1 MVATAGFVGFGSTV
15 SWNGTLIAHCK
26 DIPFPS
32 LTRDKV
38 DFSNMDSADQ
48 FEEIKV
54 GLGHAGEVP
63 FDVIFIPG
71 DAGQAAAIA
80 DFLSGTVREMII
92 TGPVAAAFTW
102 TCNAYITGVGG
113 SMPTNDGIVM
123 NLTLS
128 LTGKPVLA
136 VTTSANITSLTGIEE
151 NTGAALDFIP
161 NFAGATVIYNVL
173 VNTAS
178 TWIKLTVTDA
188 TATITVTALG
198 VSSTLVSGVQSGAI
212 VIGAADTMTAVTVKV
227 KDSNKVA
234 KTYTF
239 NIARP

>member
-1 MVATAGFVGFGSTV
+1 MTATAGFVGFGSTV

-26 DIPFPS
+26 DIPFPNM
-32 LTRDKV
+32 TRDKV
-38 DFSNMDSADQ
+38 DFSNMDSDDQ
-48 FEEIKV
+48 FEEIKA
-54 GLGHAGEVP
+54 GWGHAGEVP

-92 TGPVAAAFTW
+92 TGPTAAAFTW
-102 TCNAYITGVGG
+102 TCNAYITGISG
-113 SMPTNDGIVM
+113 SMPTGDGIVM

-151 NTGAALDFIP
+151 NAGGALDFVP
-161 NFAGATVIYNVL
+161 NFAGATITYNVL

-178 TWIKLTVTDA
+178 TWVKLTVTDA

-227 KDSNKVA
+227 QDSNKVA
-234 KTYTF
+234 KTYTI
-239 NIARP
+239 NVARP